1 MRKRQQ
7 EPNDQRLTVFLP
19 DGAVA
24 GRVVRYSETGME
36 AQMERQVPRNER
48 LRFTLHLPGG
58 VLGGALTCVGGEE
71 RYCRLQFAAL
81 TPQDR
86 ARLEPMIEPEE

>member
-7 EPNDQRLTVFLP
+7 DSNDQRLTVFLA

-24 GRVVRYSETGME
+24 GRVIRYSETGME
-36 AQMERQVPRNER
+36 AHMERSVPRNEW

-58 VLGGALTCVGGEE
+58 VVGGDLTCVAMEE

-81 TPQDR
+81 TAQDR
-86 ARLEPMIEPEE
+86 ARLEPMMEPEE

>member
-36 AQMERQVPRNER
+36 AQMEREVPRNER

-58 VLGGALTCVGGEE
+58 VLGGDLTCVGEE
-71 RYCRLQFAAL
+71 DRRCRFQFAAL

-86 ARLEPMIEPEE
+86 ARLEPLMDPED

>member
-7 EPNDQRLTVFLP
+7 DSNDQRLTVFLT

-24 GRVVRYSETGME
+24 GRVIRYSETGME
-36 AQMERQVPRNER
+36 ALMERDVPRNEW
-48 LRFTLHLPGG
+48 LRFTLHVPGG
-58 VLGGALTCVGGEE
+58 VVGGDLTCVGMEE

-81 TPQDR
+81 TPHDR
-86 ARLEPMIEPEE
+86 ARLEPMMEPEE